1 MSDQMTLDLI
11 PNATSLQELGYGAT
25 HCDLLAGMM
34 IDLYGLEAV
43 HASLSAVQESRKAP
57 KTSGTCGQSGLT
69 SSEPADLQSSLE
81 NRLQQRLATLGST
94 LFKQTWKRKVT
105 PQGRSF
111 LAHTASVRR
120 TSDSDCGSWPTTTA
134 VDRVRDEDTMQ
145 KCAEFRK
152 RNANQNTVPLY
163 LGEVGS
169 LASWPTPQVFDS
181 TNNGEARPLRYKG
194 NAPSEKGNTRN
205 PHAAGS
211 YRGDLKDGV
220 EFAGW
225 PTPCTQDGP
234 NGGPNGGPNQG
245 MDRLPG
251 AVPLAGWQT
260 PTCPTNTNGHQAGN
274 NRYVNSVRLAATG
287 AMPIGF
293 TVETEKSGPL
303 NPAHSRWLMGLPQE
317 WDDCAPTAMPSSR
330 RSRQK

>member
-1 MSDQMTLDLI
+1 
-11 PNATSLQELGYGAT
+11 
-25 HCDLLAGMM
+25 
-34 IDLYGLEAV
+34 
-43 HASLSAVQESRKAP
+43 
-57 KTSGTCGQSGLT
+57 
-69 SSEPADLQSSLE
+69 
-81 NRLQQRLATLGST
+81 
-94 LFKQTWKRKVT
+94 
-105 PQGRSF
+105 
-111 LAHTASVRR
+111 
-120 TSDSDCGSWPTTTA
+120 
-134 VDRVRDEDTMQ
+134 MQ

-211 YRGDLKDGV
+211 YRGDLKDWV